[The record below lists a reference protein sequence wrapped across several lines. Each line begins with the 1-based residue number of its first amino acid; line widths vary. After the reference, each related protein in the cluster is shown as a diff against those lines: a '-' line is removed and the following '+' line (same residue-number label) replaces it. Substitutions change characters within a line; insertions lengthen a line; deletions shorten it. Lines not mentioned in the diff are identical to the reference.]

1 MTATRMPRDTRPHAL
16 NESAHLHWLNACD
29 GMLEVIIFVVFP
41 RVILFLSLAASQ
53 QEQSLRRGQSKELP
67 TRFPSRCDEL
77 DSSELLLSS

>member
-29 GMLEVIIFVVFP
+29 GMLEVMQVDVLPTVLLIV
-41 RVILFLSLAASQ
+41 SLAASQ